1 MSRGKRLDGLPV
13 SMVLTSQAHRRRTP
27 KKNRRIPTIPTGR
40 VDGWIVHVSAVDTG
54 PRGSESGVLGDRAR
68 RCGTTATTAS
78 DPASSAAPSPA
89 TWVPSRLTNVMTS
102 NIELYPAPARRP
114 AGHGSTPTPPAPSRL
129 RPAPAPSRSAPR
141 GSGSTDHGLCVL
153 HEGPTYPKYPQP
165 SSSSTPPSCST
176 SRRHRAATRL
186 TGPAPSDRPK
196 QQLSHPADP
205 PHQRLEMPRHPKL
218 PEVMRQHMSAGAVL
232 EPHGASSRGDVAD
245 GMVTGAR
252 RRTRIGAA
260 LATTV
265 TKGRWWERGSLS
277 QRAGDLQRRGKG
289 GAWNGGTTTAVA
301 VGGTCSMRRWGS
313 R

>member
-1 MSRGKRLDGLPV
+1 MSTA
-13 SMVLTSQAHRRRTP
+13 LTSTLHRRCTP

-68 RCGTTATTAS
+68 RRRGVEPPPQLPPTLRRLPH
-78 DPASSAAPSPA
+78 PAPA
-89 TWVPSRLTNVMTS
+89 TWVPSHVTNVMTS
-102 NIELYPAPARRP
+102 NIELYLAPARRP

-129 RPAPAPSRSAPR
+129 RPAPAPSRSTPR

-186 TGPAPSDRPK
+186 TGPAPSDRSK

-205 PHQRLEMPRHPKL
+205 PHQCLEK
-218 PEVMRQHMSAGAVL
+218 S
-232 EPHGASSRGDVAD
+232 
-245 GMVTGAR
+245 
-252 RRTRIGAA
+252 
-260 LATTV
+260 
-265 TKGRWWERGSLS
+265 
-277 QRAGDLQRRGKG
+277 
-289 GAWNGGTTTAVA
+289 
-301 VGGTCSMRRWGS
+301 
-313 R
+313 